1 MSIGKASDVY
11 GIAASLGNSFSGDA
25 FALNQSRSSTGALV
39 TGLTEKLNHKRIKSA
54 MDFGA
59 TSQLADLQV
68 RGGGGSGGR
77 IEGVAVGKEG
87 WD

>member
-11 GIAASLGNSFSGDA
+11 GIAASLGNSFSGDT

-59 TSQLADLQV
+59 TSQLVDLQARV
-68 RGGGGSGGR
+68 GGGWR
-77 IEGVAVGKEG
+77 ARM
-87 WD
+87 